1 MCGRYSITSP
11 LEAINALFQVDVQ
24 ADVKTNLAPRYNVAP
39 SQPVPVVRETE
50 KGREFTFVLWG
61 LIPSWAK
68 DPAIANKLINAR
80 SETVAEKP
88 SFRGAYKYRR
98 CLLPAD
104 GFFEWTGK
112 KGEPKQ
118 PWLIRVDQDG
128 QFAFAGLWENWMD
141 PNGSELETCTILTTA
156 AAPSIAHIHHRM
168 PVIVKPDDFESWL
181 TAPANDVRPL
191 MRPYDGAM
199 TFHAVSKR
207 VNSVANDDHDLLAP
221 VTVEDPPKQL
231 GLF

>member
-11 LEAINALFQVDVQ
+11 LEAINNLFQVD
-24 ADVKTNLAPRYNVAP
+24 AKTNLAPRFNVAP
-39 SQPVPVVRETE
+39 SQPVPAVRATD
-50 KGREFTFVLWG
+50 KGREFTFFLWG

-68 DPAIANKLINAR
+68 DPTISNKLINAR
-80 SETVAEKP
+80 SETAAEKP
-88 SFRGAYKYRR
+88 SFRGAYRYRR

-118 PWLIRVDQDG
+118 PWLISVDQEG
-128 QFAFAGLWENWMD
+128 PLAFAGLWEHWTD
-141 PNGSELETCTILTTA
+141 PNGSELETCTILTTE
-156 AAPSIAHIHHRM
+156 AAPTIAHIHHRM
-168 PVIVKPDDFESWL
+168 PVIVKPADFESWL
-181 TAPANDVRPL
+181 SAPANDVESL
-191 MRPYDGAM
+191 LRPYDGTL

-207 VNSVANDDHDLLAP
+207 VNSVANDDAALLEP
-221 VTVEDPPKQL
+221 VTLEQPPKQL